1 MSACTRAHASMSVTA
16 VEHGE
21 VAARVDRPDGG
32 VFPSSNVRVFRDGET
47 SATERAKESIA
58 RRQLLSSATA
68 SAHVTSIVAPIS
80 SRSLA

>member
-1 MSACTRAHASMSVTA
+1 MSVTA
-16 VEHGE
+16 VDVE
-21 VAARVDRPDGG
+21 VADRRRGG
-32 VFPSSNVRVFRDGET
+32 VFPSSDGVLRGAT
-47 SATERAKESIA
+47 SATERAKESIV